1 MVKDILAPGLR
12 VVFLRHQS
20 GTLLGEYRLSVCASR
35 ESFLESYSFGRFH
48 RSTVETGRGGKITGF
63 SLRGNETRR
72 PTDGTSD

>member
-12 VVFLRHQS
+12 VVLRHQS

>member
-35 ESFLESYSFGRFH
+35 ESFFGKLFIWPV
-48 RSTVETGRGGKITGF
+48 SPID
-63 SLRGNETRR
+63 S
-72 PTDGTSD
+72 

>member
-1 MVKDILAPGLR
+1 MVKDILASGLR
-12 VVFLRHQS
+12 VVFC
-20 GTLLGEYRLSVCASR
+20 GINPGLSSANTGASR